1 MKRWLLP
8 ALAAV
13 LVVGAGGVFAY
24 SRLTEP
30 PPSSGP
36 GQPAAADTVV
46 VERTDLVTSVTI
58 SGTLDFGTSTT
69 FTGRKAG
76 TLTWLPPIGTVVD
89 RGAKLYA
96 VDALPVPLLFG
107 DTPLYRKLE
116 PGVPPGPD
124 VAELIAN
131 LRALGYRNPGKGDE
145 FGAGTEAAL
154 KRWQKNSGLAE
165 TGTLDMGDVVMLPGS
180 VRIEAVTAQP
190 GGPGERGAV
199 RLHVR
204 RPGRV
209 RHAGPGADRRG
220 GGEAGHQ
227 GDGLTATENVATG
240 LLYAG
245 VPRRTRRQ
253 LARKA
258 LERAGLGN
266 RTEHH
271 PHQLSGGERQ
281 RVAIARALVNNP
293 AIVLADEP
301 TGALDTATGQT
312 VLALLRELNRGGTT
326 IAVITHDRDI
336 ATALPRRVELR
347 DGRIRA
353 DTQSLQGILG

>member
-1 MKRWLLP
+1 VRRWLLP

-30 PPSSGP
+30 PPSPGP
-36 GQPAAADTVV
+36 GQPAAADTVA

-96 VDALPVPLLFG
+96 VDAQPVPLLFG
-107 DTPLYRKLE
+107 DTPLYRRLE
-116 PGVPPGPD
+116 PGVAPGPD
-124 VAELIAN
+124 VAELITN

-180 VRIEAVTAQP
+180 VRIDAVTAQP
-190 GGPGERGAV
+190 GAPANAELFAYTSVDRAVSATLDPAQIDVAAVKPGTKVALTLPGGTETAGTVGTIATSAGEEGEPGQSATITIDDQTAVAATDSGPVRITVVTGA
-199 RLHVR
+199 
-204 RPGRV
+204 RPGVLAVPVTALLALGEGGYALQVVSGGKTKLTGV
-209 RHAGPGADRRG
+209 RTGMFAGDLVEVT
-220 GGEAGHQ
+220 GE
-227 GDGLTATENVATG
+227 GLTEGMRV
-240 LLYAG
+240 
-245 VPRRTRRQ
+245 V
-253 LARKA
+253 
-258 LERAGLGN
+258 RA
-266 RTEHH
+266 
-271 PHQLSGGERQ
+271 S
-281 RVAIARALVNNP
+281 
-293 AIVLADEP
+293 
-301 TGALDTATGQT
+301 
-312 VLALLRELNRGGTT
+312 
-326 IAVITHDRDI
+326 
-336 ATALPRRVELR
+336 
-347 DGRIRA
+347 
-353 DTQSLQGILG
+353 